1 MNSDKGK
8 TLAAIRLHPA
18 VIVLGGLAIG
28 FAGHELWTPDLDG
41 VLFPVLRKLGQGLF
55 ILGILMLVFAY
66 GAMLRSRTTIDPRTH
81 TTRIVST
88 GIYRLSRN
96 PIYFGWFVV
105 MLGLGLKNLSLFQI
119 VISVLMIGLLHW
131 VVVLPEEEYLE
142 DTFGGEYLRYRDKVR
157 RWL

>member
-1 MNSDKGK
+1 MNSDKEK
-8 TLAAIRLHPA
+8 TLAVIRLHPA

-28 FAGHELWTPDLDG
+28 FAGDEVWTPDLDG
-41 VLFPVLRKLGQGLF
+41 APFPVLRKLGEGLF

-66 GAMLRSRTTIDPRTH
+66 GGMFCSRTTIDPRMH

-96 PIYFGWFVV
+96 PIYFGWFVF
-105 MLGLGLKNLSLFQI
+105 MLGLGLTNLSLFQI

-142 DTFGGEYLRYRDKVR
+142 DTFGSEYLRYRDKVR

>member
-1 MNSDKGK
+1 
-8 TLAAIRLHPA
+8 
-18 VIVLGGLAIG
+18 
-28 FAGHELWTPDLDG
+28 
-41 VLFPVLRKLGQGLF
+41 
-55 ILGILMLVFAY
+55 MLVFAY